1 MSATMRTLN
10 SVAVCGRRNESNS
23 FTSSSS
29 SSSRRGARIQ
39 RSSQRSRRQNAGCSS
54 SSSSPSGQTTSSN
67 NQQILRD
74 VTKKLRDCVK
84 RKAPSSA
91 VDLLVS
97 LGRDHGIEPDAR
109 AASTCI
115 AACIAGRDLDMAE
128 KVFEQVFEGG
138 VCEPDEIAVVELVK
152 GYLTIGREN
161 VPLWQK
167 ATSLCAKM
175 TNEYGITRTAVTY
188 NVLLQCCAN
197 TNDFERAEEI
207 IDTMYDEE
215 VAPSPETFKAVEKRR
230 SIRSYAKKV
239 LM

>member
-1 MSATMRTLN
+1 MQWRCGGETSPTVSLRPLHRRREEALAFKE
-10 SVAVCGRRNESNS
+10 AVKAAEDK
-23 FTSSSS
+23 T
-29 SSSRRGARIQ
+29 RGALRLHLLPLD
-39 RSSQRSRRQNAGCSS
+39 RRRVS
-54 SSSSPSGQTTSSN
+54 

-138 VCEPDEIAVVELVK
+138 VCEPDEIAVAELVK

>member
-1 MSATMRTLN
+1 MSATMSKLN
-10 SVAVCGRRNESNS
+10 SVAVWRQLQRNESNS
-23 FTSSSS
+23 FTSSS

-39 RSSQRSRRQNAGCSS
+39 RSSRSRRQNAGCSS
-54 SSSSPSGQTTSSN
+54 SSSSPSGQTTSS

-138 VCEPDEIAVVELVK
+138 VCKPDEIAVVELVK

-161 VPLWQK
+161 MPLWQK

>member
-1 MSATMRTLN
+1 MSATMSSKLN
-10 SVAVCGRRNESNS
+10 SVVAVWRRNESNS

-29 SSSRRGARIQ
+29 SSSRIYGARIQ
-39 RSSQRSRRQNAGCSS
+39 RSSQKSRRQNTCSS
-54 SSSSPSGQTTSSN
+54 SSSSSSETTSSN
-67 NQQILRD
+67 QILRD

>member
-1 MSATMRTLN
+1 MSATMSTLN
-10 SVAVCGRRNESNS
+10 AVAVWRRNESNS

-39 RSSQRSRRQNAGCSS
+39 RSSRSRKQNAGCSS
-54 SSSSPSGQTTSSN
+54 SSSSPSGQTTSF

-138 VCEPDEIAVVELVK
+138 VCEPDEIAVAELVK

>member
-1 MSATMRTLN
+1 MSATMSTLN
-10 SVAVCGRRNESNS
+10 AVAVWRRNESNS

-29 SSSRRGARIQ
+29 SSSRIYGARIQ
-39 RSSQRSRRQNAGCSS
+39 RSSQKSRRQNTCSS
-54 SSSSPSGQTTSSN
+54 SSSSSSETTSSN
-67 NQQILRD
+67 QILRD

-215 VAPSPETFKAVEKRR
+215 VAPSPETFKAVERRR

>member
-1 MSATMRTLN
+1 MSATMSKLN
-10 SVAVCGRRNESNS
+10 SVVAVWRRNESNS

-29 SSSRRGARIQ
+29 SSSRIYGARIQ
-39 RSSQRSRRQNAGCSS
+39 RSSQKSRRQNTCSS
-54 SSSSPSGQTTSSN
+54 SSSSSSSSETTSSN
-67 NQQILRD
+67 QILRD

-138 VCEPDEIAVVELVK
+138 ACEPDEIAVVELVK

>member
-1 MSATMRTLN
+1 MSATMSKLN
-10 SVAVCGRRNESNS
+10 SVAVWRRNESNS

-39 RSSQRSRRQNAGCSS
+39 RSRRQNAGCSS
-54 SSSSPSGQTTSSN
+54 SSSSPSGQTTSS

>member
-1 MSATMRTLN
+1 MSATMSSKLN
-10 SVAVCGRRNESNS
+10 SVVAVWRRNESNS

-29 SSSRRGARIQ
+29 SSSRIYGARIQ
-39 RSSQRSRRQNAGCSS
+39 RSSQKSRRQNTCSS
-54 SSSSPSGQTTSSN
+54 SSSSSSETTSSN
-67 NQQILRD
+67 QILRD

-215 VAPSPETFKAVEKRR
+215 VAPSPETLKAVERRR

>member
-1 MSATMRTLN
+1 MSATTSRLN
-10 SVAVCGRRNESNS
+10 AVAAWRNESNS

-54 SSSSPSGQTTSSN
+54 SSSSPSGQTTSF

-138 VCEPDEIAVVELVK
+138 VCEPDEIAVAELVK

>member
-1 MSATMRTLN
+1 MSATMSTLN
-10 SVAVCGRRNESNS
+10 SVAVWRRNESNS

-39 RSSQRSRRQNAGCSS
+39 RSSRSRRQNAGCSS
-54 SSSSPSGQTTSSN
+54 SSSSPSGQTTSF

-138 VCEPDEIAVVELVK
+138 VCEPDEIAVAELVK